1 MVFNWLR
8 HLFKRSKALESAS
21 NDLTSMQSDLS
32 SLENQSLQSAPNTET
47 GPIEI
52 EKDSLHLGIAA
63 GYTGR
68 VLRDIEASLNRIE
81 TQMVTKDWMT
91 IQVKDDL
98 EKRLSTVQ
106 QTLSDMS
113 NLASTLPSPE
123 QSQLLEKIRSIE
135 SNLPLTPQMERISA
149 ILEETK
155 EISYE
160 ELASKLGIQ
169 VSALR
174 GLLSLMSKRTQKIVR
189 TEKEG
194 KGWLELAE

>member
-1 MVFNWLR
+1 MVFYWIKR
-8 HLFKRSKALESAS
+8 LFKRSKALESAS
-21 NDLTSMQSDLS
+21 KDLTSMQSDLP
-32 SLENQSLQSAPNTET
+32 SLENQSLQSASNIET
-47 GPIEI
+47 NPIEI

-98 EKRLSTVQ
+98 EKRLSTIH

-113 NLASTLPSPE
+113 NLASTLPPPE
-123 QSQLLEKIRSIE
+123 QFQLLEKIRSLE
-135 SNLPLTPQMERISA
+135 SNLPLTPQMERIA
-149 ILEETK
+149 TILEETK

-160 ELASKLGIQ
+160 ELASKLGIH

-189 TEKEG
+189 IEKEG
-194 KGWLELAE
+194 KGWLKLAE